1 MNFLFFLLGLCPI
14 LWLIFALIVLKWP
27 TPRAAF
33 GSLLLSILLGIFIWK
48 LNALEAL
55 SAALE
60 GGLMALWPIILV
72 IIAAIFTYNLTVRT
86 GNMETIKAM
95 MTSVTSDKRLLA
107 LILAWC
113 FGGFME
119 GMAGFGTAVAIPAGM
134 LVALG
139 FEPLFSCLVCLIANG
154 VPTAF
159 GSIGIPT
166 VTLANLLNLE
176 NTTLSAVSTLQLSP
190 FIILCPILI
199 VMVAGGGLKGLK
211 GVTGITIASGL
222 SFAIPQ
228 YIVGKYV
235 GAELAVVVG
244 SVCSLLATIL
254 LSMKKKP
261 DPAYQIEIESKQK
274 LEFSACLKAWSP
286 FICIFVFLLLSSK
299 LVAPIN
305 TYLSKFASSVVIYQ
319 GANPGTITFS
329 WINTP
334 GIWIFLSALIGG
346 CIQKASFKDFK
357 EVFIAT
363 LKQLVPT
370 IITLVSV
377 LGCAKVMGYSGMI
390 TSIASFVV
398 AVTGP
403 FYPIVAPWIGALG
416 AFVTGS
422 GTSSGVFF
430 GAVQYSAA
438 ESLGSNPYWMVALN
452 SLGVGAGKM
461 ISPQNIAIALS
472 AVKGQ
477 GQDSKLL
484 SKILPYALF
493 YLVLMSILAYVGNLI
508 Y

>member
-1 MNFLFFLLGLCPI
+1 M
-14 LWLIFALIVLKWP
+14 
-27 TPRAAF
+27 
-33 GSLLLSILLGIFIWK
+33 
-48 LNALEAL
+48 
-55 SAALE
+55 
-60 GGLMALWPIILV
+60 
-72 IIAAIFTYNLTVRT
+72 
-86 GNMETIKAM
+86 
-95 MTSVTSDKRLLA
+95 
-107 LILAWC
+107 
-113 FGGFME
+113 
-119 GMAGFGTAVAIPAGM
+119 
-134 LVALG
+134 
-139 FEPLFSCLVCLIANG
+139 
-154 VPTAF
+154 
-159 GSIGIPT
+159 
-166 VTLANLLNLE
+166 
-176 NTTLSAVSTLQLSP
+176 
-190 FIILCPILI
+190 
-199 VMVAGGGLKGLK
+199 
-211 GVTGITIASGL
+211 
-222 SFAIPQ
+222 
-228 YIVGKYV
+228 
-235 GAELAVVVG
+235 
-244 SVCSLLATIL
+244 
-254 LSMKKKP
+254 
-261 DPAYQIEIESKQK
+261 
-274 LEFSACLKAWSP
+274 
-286 FICIFVFLLLSSK
+286 
-299 LVAPIN
+299 APIN